1 MDETVSGTTAF
12 FIALQFLN
20 ALLSIFSTPDG
31 NIASGRDSQPENAE
45 FPIVV
50 RVDGKLMV
58 VNFLQ
63 PSNVLDEIAF
73 SILGKCISVK
83 LVQFLNAAPA
93 IDNV

>member
-1 MDETVSGTTAF
+1 M
-12 FIALQFLN
+12 ALQFLN

-31 NIASGRDSQPENAE
+31 SIASGKDSQPENAE

-63 PSNVLDEIAF
+63 PENVLAGISLRIFD
-73 SILGKCISVK
+73 KCTSVR
-83 LVQFLNAAPA
+83 LVQS
-93 IDNV
+93 

>member
-31 NIASGRDSQPENAE
+31 SIASGRDSQPENAE

-63 PSNVLDEIAF
+63 PENVLDGISF
-73 SILGKCISVK
+73 KLFGKCISVK
-83 LVQFLNAAPA
+83 LVHS
-93 IDNV
+93 